1 MVVARTR
8 AGRSATTFGILI
20 ATLALLSGCSSQS
33 AATSAPS
40 AAAPSESGGA
50 SASASTVPSTSAE
63 ASPSASA
70 SGSGAAGGGQDLSI
84 EAKDFA
90 FSGPSSIAAGPTHIV
105 VNNTGKEDH
114 QAQLAK
120 LADGTTFQDLTTALK
135 AGDIPGALGK
145 VQLVGG
151 PTGITPGSTVATSA
165 NLDPGQYVFL
175 CFVESADGIPHVA
188 KGMIS
193 QLEVTGSASGG
204 QVAAGDAQL
213 GLQDFAF
220 VGLTNLASGKHTV
233 SVTNKGPQ
241 PHEATLVKL
250 NPGTT
255 VQQVTQAFASGQ
267 TPSGPP
273 PWTGAG
279 GVAGIAPGLTVSMDV
294 DLQPGDYAFI
304 CFVPDA
310 TTGKPHAALGMV
322 AGLTVQ

>member
-1 MVVARTR
+1 MLFARTR
-8 AGRSATTFGILI
+8 AGRSASSLGILVLI
-20 ATLALLSGCSSQS
+20 AATLAACSGQS
-33 AATSAPS
+33 AVTSAPS
-40 AAAPSESGGA
+40 AAAPSQSAAA
-50 SASASTVPSTSAE
+50 SESASTSPSTSAE
-63 ASPSASA
+63 AS
-70 SGSGAAGGGQDLSI
+70 GSGAAGAGQDLAI
-84 EAKDFA
+84 EAKDFS
-90 FSGPSSIAAGPTHIV
+90 FSGPTSIAAGPTHIV

-120 LADGTTFQDLTTALK
+120 LADGATVQDLTTALQK
-135 AGDIPGALGK
+135 GDIPSALGK

-151 PTGITPGSTVATSA
+151 PNAITPGSTGATSA
-165 NLDPGQYVFL
+165 NLEPGQYVFL
-175 CFVESADGIPHVA
+175 CFVSGADGIPHVA

-193 QLEVTGSASGG
+193 QLEVTGTASGG

-220 VGLTNLASGKHTV
+220 VGLPTLTAGAHTV
-233 SVTNKGPQ
+233 TVTNKGPQ

-255 VQQVTQAFASGQ
+255 VQQVTQAFTSAETS
-267 TPSGPP
+267 SGPP
-273 PWTGAG
+273 PWTSAG
-279 GVAGIAPGLTVSMDV
+279 GIAGIGPGLTVSMDV
-294 DLQPGDYAFI
+294 DLQPGEYAFI